1 MTNLEL
7 DVTDSSKLMIVAHPD
22 DETFWG
28 GYELLNGGYYVVCL
42 TNGYKQKR
50 KQDFYEILKLTNN
63 KGIILDFKDTLSRK
77 KFKKQKDE
85 IQKFIQYVINL
96 KKWDKVI
103 THNKKGEYGHFHH
116 KLTSKWVSE
125 IYKDTEYF
133 KYHNRFYYLF
143 KKKPSKEIT
152 NKKLEL
158 IKVYKKS
165 QLIASFWFKYSLYII

>member
-1 MTNLEL
+1 MNNLDL
-7 DVTDSSKLMIVAHPD
+7 DLSNCNKLMIVAHPD

-28 GYELLNGGYYVVCL
+28 GYELLEGGYFVVCL
-42 TNGYKQKR
+42 TNGYKIKR
-50 KQDFYEILKLTNN
+50 KNDFNKILELTNN
-63 KGIILDFKDTLSRK
+63 KGVILNFKDTLIRK
-77 KFKKQKDE
+77 KFKKQKNE
-85 IQKFIQYVINL
+85 IQEFLNKIITQ

-116 KLTSKWVSE
+116 KLVSHWVSE

-133 KYHNRFYYLF
+133 KYHNRFYYWF
-143 KKKPSKEIT
+143 KKKPSKDIT

-165 QLIASFWFKYSLYII
+165 QLIASVWFRYSLYII